1 MSGVFS
7 SLISPTYKILKD
19 NSQPLVALIGRP
31 NVGKSTL
38 FNRITRRRDAIVD
51 PTPGVTRDRHYAR
64 VSWEEHPFIL
74 VDTGGIDDDDDT
86 ITNHIRHQAMLA
98 IDEADV
104 ILFLMDGRQGLTP
117 TDHEIVDLLRRTEKT
132 VFFVVNKIDSPDLE
146 IDLLSPFWEL
156 GVEQLWPL
164 SADHSYG
171 FKTLLD
177 GVAEKLEKVDIP
189 SDLPEGV
196 IRLAFLGRPNVG
208 KSSMVNAIIG
218 QERMVVSNISGTTR
232 DSVDTLLSRDKYH
245 YLLIDTA
252 GIRRKGKTKD
262 KLEKFSILK
271 ALKALGRCD
280 IAVVVIDAQEGIT
293 EQDTRIIGY
302 TQDHGRALMII
313 INKWDL
319 IKDDKKRQDWLL
331 EEVKLATNFIPF
343 APVFRV
349 SAKTGYGIKRLFP
362 VIGKMHRQFYQRFP
376 TSALNRLL
384 AAAVSHHEP
393 PLYRGRRLKLYY
405 TAQIGTAPPSF
416 AVIANA
422 PKGIHFSYQRFLK
435 NRFREGLGLDLVP
448 VRLVFKER
456 SGRSRK

>member
-1 MSGVFS
+1 M
-7 SLISPTYKILKD
+7 KND
-19 NSQPLVALIGRP
+19 SQPLVALIGRP

-38 FNRITRRRDAIVD
+38 FNRITRRRDALVD

-74 VDTGGIDDDDDT
+74 VDTGGIDDEDDT
-86 ITNHIRHQAMLA
+86 ITNHIRHQAMQA
-98 IDEADV
+98 INEADV

-117 TDHEIVDLLRRTEKT
+117 SDHEIVDLLRRTDKT
-132 VFFVVNKIDSPDLE
+132 VFFVVNKIDSPELE
-146 IDLLSPFWEL
+146 IELITPFWEL
-156 GVEQLWPL
+156 GVKELWAL

-171 FKTLLD
+171 FQTLMTGLIDKLD
-177 GVAEKLEKVDIP
+177 KVEAP
-189 SDLPEGV
+189 TELPAGV

-208 KSSMVNAIIG
+208 KSSMINAIIG

-232 DSVDTLLSRDKYH
+232 DSVDTLLSRDKYN

-280 IAVVVIDAQEGIT
+280 IAVVLVDAEEGIT
-293 EQDTRIIGY
+293 EQDTRVIGY
-302 TQDHGRALMII
+302 TQDHGRALMIL

-319 IKDDKKRQDWLL
+319 IKEDKKRQDWLL
-331 EEVKLATNFIPF
+331 EEIRLATNFIPF
-343 APVFRV
+343 APVFKV
-349 SAKTGYGIKRLFP
+349 SAKTGFGIKRLFP
-362 VIGKMHRQFYQRFP
+362 VIGKMHRQFHQHFP

-416 AVIANA
+416 AVIANF

-435 NRFREGLGLDLVP
+435 NRFRDGLGLDLVP
-448 VRLVFKER
+448 VRLIFKER
-456 SGRSRK
+456 SGRTKR